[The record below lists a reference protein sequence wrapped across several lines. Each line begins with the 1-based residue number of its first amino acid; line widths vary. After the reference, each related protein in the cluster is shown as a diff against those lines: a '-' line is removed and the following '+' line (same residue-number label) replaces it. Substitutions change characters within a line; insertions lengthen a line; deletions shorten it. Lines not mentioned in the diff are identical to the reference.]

1 MLDSEAGQVPEP
13 PPWGS
18 EEAPPWEEE
27 MPGWLQDGEEGQ
39 DFFEPEELAQ
49 AAPRVEAFAPLELSD
64 AEMEAQLQEKFGL
77 PSFRE
82 GQPEVIRTI
91 LSGRSAMTIMPTGS
105 GKSLC
110 YQYPAMLLPGLTV
123 VVSPLIALMKDQVDS
138 LRARNLPA
146 TYINSTL
153 SWEEQKDRLDKVR
166 RGQIKMLF
174 VAPERF
180 RSGAFLRVM
189 RAVQISLFAVDE
201 AHCVSEWGHDFRPD
215 YLALGR
221 VRKELGAPMCL
232 ALTATATAQVRDDI
246 KKQLQIPNADV
257 FVSGFERRNLF
268 LEVYRA
274 RGKNDKLARM
284 EALLR
289 HMGGASIVYCATR
302 KAVEEIGAELA
313 RSGFS
318 VGIYHAGL
326 SDAERDRVQ
335 DSFMRDQVQVLV
347 ATNAFGMG
355 VDKPDIRATV
365 HYQIPSSLEAYYQE
379 AGRAGRD
386 KQESHCLLLYNY
398 ADRHVPD
405 FFIQASWPDR
415 EIVEDSWDV
424 LRRMGVGKHRIDAHE
439 IARRMKGRR
448 KAMVVSSALRVL
460 RKAGHLTY
468 EKSDREHL
476 EVLDEE
482 RRLRVDWA
490 DLERHRKHE
499 EDKVQQVIFYA
510 GGRKCR
516 TWAILRY
523 FDSRPSFRN
532 GCGHCDI
539 CCPTPP
545 YAASAA
551 AARPRLASG
560 GSRPSPSVRKVTDA
574 AQKAR
579 SGKVAPLRT
588 AESSLMMTRKI
599 LACIARGRQSLT
611 PGLVAKV
618 LVGSKARDVL
628 RGGHDQISTYGL
640 LSHHNADQIEALLG
654 VMIQE
659 GFLRTQGAALGM
671 TEQAVSVMKGQAQLP
686 KVLEQKL
693 DELFERPE
701 DEAVVQAMRK
711 IQRHAERGDSQALTT
726 TVSQTLAMLMSGKDV
741 WEVAREREV
750 KTTTIT
756 KHLIT
761 AVRAGAASEL
771 NFQPWLDGA
780 LLPVVRSVAEGHN
793 WEEGLRDFR
802 EEVHNALGY
811 KVRYED
817 IKVHLAYL
825 IQAGELS

>member
-1 MLDSEAGQVPEP
+1 
-13 PPWGS
+13 
-18 EEAPPWEEE
+18 
-27 MPGWLQDGEEGQ
+27 MPGWLQDEPEGQ
-39 DFFEPEELAQ
+39 EFFSPEDLEP
-49 AAPRVEAFAPLELSD
+49 AAPRVEAFSPIELTD
-64 AEMEAQLQEKFGL
+64 AQMEAHLQENFGL

-138 LRARNLPA
+138 LQARGLPA

-153 SWEEQKDRLDKVR
+153 SWDEQKERLAQVR

-189 RAVQISLFAVDE
+189 KAVQISLFAVDE
-201 AHCVSEWGHDFRPD
+201 AHCVSDWGHDFRPD

-221 VRKELGAPMCL
+221 VRKQLGEPMCL

-246 KKQLQIPNADV
+246 KKQLLIPNADV

-289 HMGGASIVYCATR
+289 HMGGSSIVYCATR
-302 KAVEEIGAELA
+302 KAVEDVGAELTRA
-313 RSGFS
+313 GFA

-326 SDAERDRVQ
+326 TDAERERVQ
-335 DSFMRDQVQVLV
+335 NSFMSDQVQVLV

-355 VDKPDIRATV
+355 VDKPDIRATI

-386 KQESHCLLLYNY
+386 RKESHCLLLYNY

-405 FFIQASWPDR
+405 FFIQASWPERDV
-415 EIVEDSWDV
+415 IEDSWDV
-424 LRRMGVGKHRIDAHE
+424 LRRMGIGKHQINARE
-439 IARRMKGRR
+439 IARRLKGRR
-448 KAMVVSSALRVL
+448 KAIVVSSALRML
-460 RKAGHLTY
+460 RTAGHLTY
-468 EKSDREHL
+468 DKSDRDHL
-476 EVLDEE
+476 EVLDED
-482 RRLRVDWA
+482 RDLRVDWA

-516 TWAILRY
+516 TLAILRY
-523 FDSRPSFRN
+523 FNSRPSFRG

-539 CCPTPP
+539 CCPTAP
-545 YAASAA
+545 YAASVA
-551 AARPRLASG
+551 AARPKLRGEG
-560 GSRPSPSVRKVTDA
+560 GSKRSRSVKKVTDA

-588 AESSLMMTRKI
+588 AETSLMVSRKI

-611 PGLVAKV
+611 PALVAKV

-628 RGGHDQISTYGL
+628 RGGHDKISTYGL
-640 LSHHNADQIEALLG
+640 LSRHNADQIEALLG
-654 VMIQE
+654 VMLQE

-671 TEQAVSVMKGQAQLP
+671 TELAVQVMKGQAELP
-686 KVLEQKL
+686 PELAQKL
-693 DELFERPE
+693 DALFERPE
-701 DEAVVQAMRK
+701 DEAVAQAMRK
-711 IQRHAERGDSQALTT
+711 IQRRSDQGQSQPLTP
-726 TVSQTLAMLMSGKDV
+726 TVTQTLAMLISGKDV

-750 KTTTIT
+750 KTTTVT

-761 AVRAGAASEL
+761 AVRAGAAAEL

-780 LLPVVRSVAEGHN
+780 LLPVVRTVAERQN

-802 EEVHNALGY
+802 DEVHDALGY